1 MKNVCD
7 YSKTNQQTQRRFE
20 MTIEKLI
27 EMLEKYPK
35 DMEVVVRYRDDCG
48 FYYGCDY
55 DYDFYFDTEDGKL
68 VL

>member
-1 MKNVCD
+1 
-7 YSKTNQQTQRRFE
+7 

-35 DMEVVVRYRDDCG
+35 DMEVVVRYRDDGG